1 LCHINFKLDEEFL
14 VRYQLNYGVDP
25 SAQTTSTA
33 AASAAGNPVQ
43 TSSHSQGDPQGQND
57 DDNDKSGPS
66 NPLKRKQPPQ
76 PPQWFEMEDSQNTK
90 VYVSNLP
97 TDITEEEFIDVMQK
111 CGLVV
116 KDVQTNQPKIKLY
129 TDSNGKKK
137 GDGLCTYI
145 KIESVQLALQILDGS
160 DLRGNTI
167 SVERARFELKG
178 QYDPSKKPKQKKRK
192 DKEKM
197 KKKQESLFAWQPD
210 KLRGTRGKN
219 ERVVVV
225 QNAFAPE
232 DFDKDVGLILEY
244 QQDFREEA
252 GKCGKCKK
260 VVIYDRH
267 PEGIMQIYMT
277 SPEEADG
284 VVNLFNNRF
293 FGGKKISAYL
303 WDGETKYKIEETDAQ
318 REERL
323 KKWEKFIA
331 EPEPGAGD
339 AATNENNADGI
350 GDAAG
355 ETPPATPPYVGEDDE
370 GSD

>member
-1 LCHINFKLDEEFL
+1 L
-14 VRYQLNYGVDP
+14 
-25 SAQTTSTA
+25 
-33 AASAAGNPVQ
+33 
-43 TSSHSQGDPQGQND
+43 
-57 DDNDKSGPS
+57 
-66 NPLKRKQPPQ
+66 
-76 PPQWFEMEDSQNTK
+76 EDSQNTK

-97 TDITEEEFIDVMQK
+97 TDITEDEFIETMQK

-116 KDVQTNQPKIKLY
+116 KDTQTGQPKIKLY
-129 TDSNGKKK
+129 EDSNGKKK
-137 GDGLCTYI
+137 GDGLCSYI

-167 SVERARFELKG
+167 KVERARFQLKG
-178 QYDPSKKPKQKKRK
+178 QYDPTKKPKQKKRK

-210 KLRGTRGKN
+210 KLRGERGKN
-219 ERVVVV
+219 ERVVIV

-260 VVIYDRH
+260 VVIFDRH
-267 PEGIMQIYMT
+267 PEGVMQIYMT
-277 SPEEADG
+277 TPEEADA
-284 VVNLFNNRF
+284 VVTLFNNRF
-293 FGGKKISAYL
+293 FGGKRISAFL
-303 WDGETKYKIEETDAQ
+303 WDGVTKYKIEETDAQ

-323 KKWEKFIA
+323 KKWENFIA
-331 EPEPGAGD
+331 EPESS
-339 AATNENNADGI
+339 
-350 GDAAG
+350 AAG
-355 ETPPATPPYVGEDDE
+355 GASGQNVQEDESETPPATPPYVGDEDE